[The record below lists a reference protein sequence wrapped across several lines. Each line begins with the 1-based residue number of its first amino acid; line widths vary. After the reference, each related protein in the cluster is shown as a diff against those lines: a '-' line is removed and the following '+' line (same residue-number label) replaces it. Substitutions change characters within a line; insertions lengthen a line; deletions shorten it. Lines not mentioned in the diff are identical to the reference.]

1 MFRSRCVALYLNN
14 LKSQGFVLRSIQ
26 EISSPKAKLYI
37 FENLEQGKRVTVY
50 HTFNSWVEVSVVPIN
65 ISK

>member
-37 FENLEQGKRVTVY
+37 FENLEQGKSRRK
-50 HTFNSWVEVSVVPIN
+50 F
-65 ISK
+65 